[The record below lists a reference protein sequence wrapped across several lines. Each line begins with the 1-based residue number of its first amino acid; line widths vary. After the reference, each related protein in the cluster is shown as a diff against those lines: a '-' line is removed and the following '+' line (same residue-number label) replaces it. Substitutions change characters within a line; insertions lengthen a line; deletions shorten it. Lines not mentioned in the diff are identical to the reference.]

1 MEYIGESR
9 RLKDNYY
16 GFALAEVSIP
26 EMYIPVLPYRQEKL
40 FFPVG
45 RITAVWSNEEL
56 TVAENMGCRIQKI
69 YKAVYFRTAPILREF
84 VSKLYKLKKEASE
97 PTRTIAKYL
106 LNSFYGKFGQAPVK
120 RVYTTEYEA
129 PPKSWPIVHPDGS
142 SSGFAYHER
151 TSRAAYLL
159 PHISAA
165 VTSKA
170 RLHLLSR
177 LNSNIY
183 YCDTDSVFTTDIIQ
197 TDKEIG
203 GWSLVGEGE
212 CRFWQPKLYKF
223 KGEWKAK
230 GLDRKQSIDAFVNGD
245 INKVTRRKSIK
256 EAMRDGSR
264 ATMDVII
271 EKRLRE
277 SRPKRA
283 WVGDNDSRP
292 WNIKELE
299 KIK

>member
-1 MEYIGESR
+1 M
-9 RLKDNYY
+9 
-16 GFALAEVSIP
+16 
-26 EMYIPVLPYRQEKL
+26 
-40 FFPVG
+40 
-45 RITAVWSNEEL
+45 
-56 TVAENMGCRIQKI
+56 VAENLGCRIIKI
-69 YKAVYFRTAPILREF
+69 HKAVYFRTAPILREF
-84 VSKLYKLKKEASE
+84 VVKLYELKKYAEE

-120 RVYTTEYEA
+120 RVYVTEHDA
-129 PPKSWPIVHPDGS
+129 PPKSWPIMRPDGIP
-142 SSGFAYHER
+142 SGFAYHER
-151 TSRAAYLL
+151 TSNAAYLL

-183 YCDTDSVFTTDIIQ
+183 YCDTDSVFTTDVID
-197 TDKEIG
+197 TNKEIG

-223 KGEWKAK
+223 KGVWKSK
-230 GLDRKQSIDAFVNGD
+230 GLEQQCECGHLHKGKCPQCGCEHFTDVKIDAFVNGD
-245 INKVTRRKSIK
+245 INRVTRRKSIK
-256 EAMRDGSR
+256 EALRDGGR

-271 EKRLRE
+271 EKKLRE

-283 WVGDNDSRP
+283 WVNEQETRP
-292 WNIKELE
+292 WDIKELE
-299 KIK
+299 KNR